1 MRVAVWLSRV
11 GPDGRVEY
19 SAEAS
24 VVVEKDAYAVFAVPQ
39 DADETGVMPDLVV
52 MRWPS
57 RGAEVWRW
65 TGEAFDVIESAEA
78 GSVRYDELMALKPEL
93 PSPPYDSIASVCVKM
108 CVVREEPDLVGV
120 ALVAGREPMLL
131 RMTGRS

>member
-1 MRVAVWLSRV
+1 MWFGCV

-24 VVVEKDAYAVFAVPQ
+24 VVVEKGAYAVFAVRQ
-39 DADETGVMPDLVV
+39 DAEETGVMPDLVV
-52 MRWPS
+52 LRWVG

-65 TGEAFDVIESAEA
+65 TGETFGVIESAEA
-78 GSVRYDELMALKPEL
+78 GSARYDELRALKPEL
-93 PSPPYDSIASVCVKM
+93 PSPPYDSIASVPARV

-120 ALVAGREPMLL
+120 AVVAGREPIVLRLL
-131 RMTGRS
+131 GGS